1 MKFGIENRIF
11 PRDIKSTASSRNN
24 IIIIIVII
32 RKVVLLASIS
42 DAHGTWQKTWLCF
55 P

>member
-11 PRDIKSTASSRNN
+11 TRDIKSTASSRNN
-24 IIIIIVII
+24 NIIIIIIQ
-32 RKVVLLASIS
+32 VVLLASIRDS
-42 DAHGTWQKTWLCF
+42 HGTWQKTWLCF

>member
-11 PRDIKSTASSRNN
+11 TRDIKSTASSRNN
-24 IIIIIVII
+24 IIIIIIQ
-32 RKVVLLASIS
+32 VVLLASIRDS
-42 DAHGTWQKTWLCF
+42 HGTWQKTWLCF